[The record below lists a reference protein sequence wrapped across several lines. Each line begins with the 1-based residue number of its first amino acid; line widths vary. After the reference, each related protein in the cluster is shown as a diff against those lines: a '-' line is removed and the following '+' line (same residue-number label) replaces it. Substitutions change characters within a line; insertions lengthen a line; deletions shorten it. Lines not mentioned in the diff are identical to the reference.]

1 MTLLLDTSVLIDVLH
16 SKRNRPSQLREL
28 VDFGHNL
35 ATSVINIAEVY
46 AGLRQGEEAETE
58 AFLEDL
64 VPYVVDSAVARRAG
78 LLKNAF
84 ARKGRT
90 FALPDMVVAATALQH
105 NLTLI
110 TDNYKD
116 FQIPEL
122 KLHRLA

>member
-1 MTLLLDTSVLIDVLH
+1 MLIDVLH